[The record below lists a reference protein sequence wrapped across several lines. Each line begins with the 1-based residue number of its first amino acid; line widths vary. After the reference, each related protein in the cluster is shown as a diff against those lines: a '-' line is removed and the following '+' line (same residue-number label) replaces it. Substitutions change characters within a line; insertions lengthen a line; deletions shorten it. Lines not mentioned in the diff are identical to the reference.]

1 MGGSDFITEI
11 IKFINELFR
20 SFSSGYIFFG
30 SKWDFIRYIID
41 IFVVTMMF
49 FWIFLFVRQTRAWQ
63 LIKGIVL
70 VLIFVLFC
78 SILGMDMVSFLFN
91 RLLYVFAILFIIL
104 FQPELRRVL
113 ETVGI
118 RTSGQVKGIFVKKS
132 NDAYKD
138 QTKTMIKEICDACK
152 DMSASY
158 TGALILI
165 ERNTKLD
172 ELTEQENA
180 VHFES
185 TVTSSVLQSIFYKG
199 SPMHDGALLIRNGVI
214 IAARCHVPLSVTMH
228 ELEKSGTRHRAAVGA
243 SELGDTVVVVV
254 SEERGTISVAVNG
267 RLFEMSSAEELKAN
281 LSYLLG
287 VADPAEHKKFNSHS
301 KKKGVNEPEH
311 TKTTQVEAGGISVD
325 NTELRTREAT
335 DINGFQSISIGQ
347 KVFFLILSFILACTL
362 WLYIQIQNNPVVTK
376 TLTVPITYP
385 KDNVPKGID
394 ITTPVKECELT
405 IVGRKNAIGNITAS
419 DITATIDFKDIDAKS
434 SGVYN
439 LDVVVGSKG
448 DNRYFR
454 VDRQLPG
461 TVSVTVYSVD

>member
-1 MGGSDFITEI
+1 MGSDFITEI

-20 SFSSGYIFFG
+20 SLSSGYIFFG
-30 SKWDFIRYIID
+30 NKWDFVRYILD

-70 VLIFVLFC
+70 VLLFVLFC

-118 RTSGQVKGIFVKKS
+118 RTSGQVKGIFVKKT
-132 NDAYKD
+132 NDSYKD
-138 QTKTMIKEICDACK
+138 QTKLMIKEICSACAA
-152 DMSASY
+152 MSASY

-165 ERNTKLD
+165 ERNTKLN

-228 ELEKSGTRHRAAVGA
+228 EL
-243 SELGDTVVVVV
+243 
-254 SEERGTISVAVNG
+254 
-267 RLFEMSSAEELKAN
+267 
-281 LSYLLG
+281 
-287 VADPAEHKKFNSHS
+287 
-301 KKKGVNEPEH
+301 
-311 TKTTQVEAGGISVD
+311 
-325 NTELRTREAT
+325 
-335 DINGFQSISIGQ
+335 
-347 KVFFLILSFILACTL
+347 
-362 WLYIQIQNNPVVTK
+362 
-376 TLTVPITYP
+376 
-385 KDNVPKGID
+385 
-394 ITTPVKECELT
+394 
-405 IVGRKNAIGNITAS
+405 
-419 DITATIDFKDIDAKS
+419 
-434 SGVYN
+434 
-439 LDVVVGSKG
+439 
-448 DNRYFR
+448 
-454 VDRQLPG
+454 
-461 TVSVTVYSVD
+461 